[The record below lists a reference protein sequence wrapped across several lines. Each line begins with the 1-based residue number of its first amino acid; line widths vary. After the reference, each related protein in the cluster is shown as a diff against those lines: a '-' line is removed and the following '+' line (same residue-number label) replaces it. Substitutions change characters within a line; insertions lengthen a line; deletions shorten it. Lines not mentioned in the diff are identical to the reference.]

1 MQCTCL
7 PSRGLVSKNLAY
19 TPLIVLPIDEKGLHL
34 LAIDDGSADLEQ
46 MKNTFKLLCKTR
58 GDVSNFIDPD
68 QEKKKRRNELTKYS
82 EYVRPATYRSETGE
96 EEEEEEEE
104 KNDMYE
110 EKNTEEKEQENPE
123 DGEEE
128 DLEKVNVDQNEKN
141 KKETKE
147 SQENQENQDV
157 KEQDN
162 NKTASSTSSEPK
174 ENDATVSTLTKEE
187 EQIRIEELAEE
198 ERLQKDATERAK
210 FASKMT
216 RQSSSSMFAVSND
229 MVDGEGGETSMQIKV
244 VLRCR
249 PLFEA
254 ERSSGSMDVVRCTM
268 NDVTVLPPST
278 FNIEKCRS
286 QCFDT
291 TFTYNSCN
299 YRCCDFFYLIFL

>member
-1 MQCTCL
+1 M
-7 PSRGLVSKNLAY
+7 AY

-46 MKNTFKLLCKTR
+46 MKKTFKLLCKTR

-96 EEEEEEEE
+96 EEKEEEE
-104 KNDMYE
+104 KKDMYE

-123 DGEEE
+123 DDEEEE
-128 DLEKVNVDQNEKN
+128 DLEKVNVDKKEKN
-141 KKETKE
+141 KKETKGKETKE
-147 SQENQENQDV
+147 SQESQDV
-157 KEQDN
+157 QEQDN
-162 NKTASSTSSEPK
+162 NKITSSTSEPT

-249 PLFEA
+249 PLFDS

-278 FNIEKCRS
+278 FNIEKV
-286 QCFDT
+286 
-291 TFTYNSCN
+291 
-299 YRCCDFFYLIFL
+299 

>member
-1 MQCTCL
+1 M
-7 PSRGLVSKNLAY
+7 AY

-46 MKNTFKLLCKTR
+46 MKKTFKLLCKTR

-96 EEEEEEEE
+96 EEKEEEE
-104 KNDMYE
+104 KKDMYE

-123 DGEEE
+123 DDEEEE
-128 DLEKVNVDQNEKN
+128 DLEKVNVDKNEKN
-141 KKETKE
+141 KKETKGKETKE
-147 SQENQENQDV
+147 SQESQDV
-157 KEQDN
+157 QEQDN
-162 NKTASSTSSEPK
+162 NKITSSTSEPT

-249 PLFEA
+249 PLFDS

-278 FNIEKCRS
+278 FNIVLS
-286 QCFDT
+286 VDL
-291 TFTYNSCN
+291 SV
-299 YRCCDFFYLIFL
+299 LIQPSS

>member
-1 MQCTCL
+1 M
-7 PSRGLVSKNLAY
+7 AY

-82 EYVRPATYRSETGE
+82 EYVQPATYRSEIE

-104 KNDMYE
+104 GKKNEMYE

-141 KKETKE
+141 KKETKGKETKE
-147 SQENQENQDV
+147 SQENQDV

-162 NKTASSTSSEPK
+162 NKITSSTSSEPT

-278 FNIEKCRS
+278 FKIEKV
-286 QCFDT
+286 
-291 TFTYNSCN
+291 
-299 YRCCDFFYLIFL
+299 